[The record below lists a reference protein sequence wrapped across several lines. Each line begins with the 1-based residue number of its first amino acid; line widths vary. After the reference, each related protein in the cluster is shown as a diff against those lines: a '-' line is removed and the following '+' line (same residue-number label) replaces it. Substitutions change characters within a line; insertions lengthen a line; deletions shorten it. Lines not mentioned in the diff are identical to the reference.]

1 MNAIEIY
8 ISTYRLKTEYPQS
21 SALLSYLK
29 FECTQ
34 SNNLKQ
40 QAMIQRPSETIPDT
54 EEDFIKRLAAGKK
67 VIKAKKEG
75 INFTQLPNNPK
86 EINFI
91 ELAK

>member
-1 MNAIEIY
+1 
-8 ISTYRLKTEYPQS
+8 
-21 SALLSYLK
+21 
-29 FECTQ
+29 
-34 SNNLKQ
+34 
-40 QAMIQRPSETIPDT
+40 MIQRPSETIPDT